1 MALLD
6 SLGAVPSSERTLRA
20 WDLPKEQNY
29 FPLLPKILGERRI
42 GCGRRLSKSYVVTPA
57 Q

>member
-1 MALLD
+1 MVLLD

-29 FPLLPKILGERRI
+29 FPLLPRILSEAAD
-42 GCGRRLSKSYVVTPA
+42 RLRPTTV
-57 Q
+57 

>member
-29 FPLLPKILGERRI
+29 FPLLPKILGEAAN
-42 GCGRRLSKSYVVTPA
+42 RLQPTSV
-57 Q
+57 

>member
-29 FPLLPKILGERRI
+29 FPLLPRILSEAAD
-42 GCGRRLSKSYVVTPA
+42 RLRPTIV
-57 Q
+57 

>member
-20 WDLPKEQNY
+20 WDLLKEQNY
-29 FPLLPKILGERRI
+29 FPLLPKILGEAAD
-42 GCGRRLSKSYVVTPA
+42 RLRPTTV
-57 Q
+57 

>member
-29 FPLLPKILGERRI
+29 FPLLPKILGEAAD
-42 GCGRRLSKSYVVTPA
+42 RLRPTTV
-57 Q
+57 

>member
-29 FPLLPKILGERRI
+29 FPLLPKIIGEAAN
-42 GCGRRLSKSYVVTPA
+42 RLQPTTV
-57 Q
+57 

>member
-29 FPLLPKILGERRI
+29 FPLLPKIIGEAAN
-42 GCGRRLSKSYVVTPA
+42 RLQPTSV
-57 Q
+57 

>member
-20 WDLPKEQNY
+20 RDLPKEQNY
-29 FPLLPKILGERRI
+29 FPLLPRILSEAAD
-42 GCGRRLSKSYVVTPA
+42 RLRPTTV
-57 Q
+57 